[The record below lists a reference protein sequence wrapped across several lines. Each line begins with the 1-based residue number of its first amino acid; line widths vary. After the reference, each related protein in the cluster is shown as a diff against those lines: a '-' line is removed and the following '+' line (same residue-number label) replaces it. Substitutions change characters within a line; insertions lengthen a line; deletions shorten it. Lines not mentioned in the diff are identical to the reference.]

1 MKKFVAFIAV
11 VIMCLA
17 MVGCKGAP
25 SIQKVEAAPTVT
37 AAPTDE
43 PAEVKSEDWKW
54 FTDNVYDIITSAYNY
69 GKVFIEDGD
78 LVVMFG
84 NYEIYDTLAPYVNVP
99 ALQKEW
105 NSEVRPKLDK
115 SAAALCEAAKDAGF
129 TGSVHYILVDET
141 YTHIMYWNIDGVTI
155 LDIFNN

>member
-1 MKKFVAFIAV
+1 MKKFAAFIAAV
-11 VIMCLA
+11 MMCFA
-17 MVGCKGAP
+17 MVGCKGVP
-25 SIQKVEAAPTVT
+25 SAQKVEVSATAAPT

-43 PAEVKSEDWKW
+43 PEDWKW

-78 LVVMFG
+78 LIVMFG
-84 NYEIYDTLAPYVNVP
+84 NYEVYDTLAPYANVP

-105 NSEVRPKLDK
+105 NDEVRPKLDK
-115 SAAALCEAAKDAGF
+115 SAVALCDAAKDAGF

>member
-1 MKKFVAFIAV
+1 MKKFAAFIAA
-11 VIMCLA
+11 VIMCFA

-25 SIQKVEAAPTVT
+25 SIQKVEAAPT
-37 AAPTDE
+37 ATDE
-43 PAEVKSEDWKW
+43 PEDWKW

-84 NYEIYDTLAPYVNVP
+84 NYEIYDTLAPYVNMP

-105 NSEVRPKLDK
+105 NNEVRPKLDK